1 MGIPAEM
8 VQFILKL
15 FLKQIILVVYYD
27 FHWVLGAMKSL
38 TAKLHSLYV
47 KEWVMEISRKVGV
60 GVEHFT
66 SDSATLVTNTKL
78 NCFQPGVRETS

>member
-1 MGIPAEM
+1 
-8 VQFILKL
+8 
-15 FLKQIILVVYYD
+15 
-27 FHWVLGAMKSL
+27 MKSL